1 MGKHQVEQRAVFLD
15 RDGVLNR
22 PLVRDGRP
30 YPPLTVTDF
39 QLYDD
44 VAEGCARLKTAG
56 FLLIV
61 VTNQPDVGR
70 GTQTR
75 AKVDAMHEKLLSA
88 LPMLDRIEVCF
99 HGGREHGEPCACR
112 KPQPGMLL
120 AAAAALRIDLRR
132 SYLIGDRWRDIDC
145 AQAAGCRAIFI
156 DRSYREPL
164 RETPDAIVPGFAA
177 AVELIVQAGPC
188 LQSHSPINVPSK

>member
-30 YPPLTVTDF
+30 YPPLSVADF
-39 QLYDD
+39 ELYDD
-44 VAEGCARLKTAG
+44 VAEGCARLKAAG

-70 GTQTR
+70 GTQMR
-75 AKVDAMHEKLLSA
+75 AQVDEMHEKLLSA

-99 HGGREHGEPCACR
+99 HAGREHGEPCACR

-120 AAAAALRIDLRR
+120 AAAAALPIDLPS

-145 AQAAGCRAIFI
+145 ARAAGCRAIFI
-156 DRSYREPL
+156 DRGYRERL
-164 RETPDAIVPGFAA
+164 RETPDETVSGFAA

-188 LQSHSPINVPSK
+188 LQPHSPINVPSK